1 MLQPLNKDKF
11 EYELQ
16 VLVNQANQE
25 ELELDYVYD
34 ALNRQALI
42 AETIL
47 RLSIE
52 RAYKERFN

>member
-1 MLQPLNKDKF
+1 MNSNEF

-16 VLVNQANQE
+16 RLVHLANQE
-25 ELELDYVYD
+25 EVPIDYVYD
-34 ALNRQALI
+34 ALNRQTII

-52 RAYKERFN
+52 KAYKERFV